1 MELFTNK
8 EKCWPDVAEP
18 FCGCCRSGLSEFCT
32 SFGFILSL
40 VTEPWLSCIILSLCK
55 CVALSSWA
63 VHSLIH
69 MTTVC
74 VDGGVWILTL
84 LSGSVLVQ
92 LLFNKCPLLS
102 AVKQQ
107 NMKRQ
112 QYASTSQ
119 LFKFNVPPPLLTQLG
134 LGTECP
140 VRAKVKWPRELNVL
154 QLKKTNAN
162 RKSTSKLREHLH
174 QFDNTCAANTHNQ
187 IQKCTANTHSAT
199 KFKTALRAAQTTM
212 EMF

>member
-1 MELFTNK
+1 
-8 EKCWPDVAEP
+8 
-18 FCGCCRSGLSEFCT
+18 
-32 SFGFILSL
+32 
-40 VTEPWLSCIILSLCK
+40 
-55 CVALSSWA
+55 
-63 VHSLIH
+63 

-174 QFDNTCAANTHNQ
+174 QFDNTCAANTHNTTKYRNALQ
-187 IQKCTANTHSAT
+187 TCTARPNSKQHCEQHRQQW
-199 KFKTALRAAQTTM
+199 KCFKGTPKTLM
-212 EMF
+212 KSNHGFIIVKV